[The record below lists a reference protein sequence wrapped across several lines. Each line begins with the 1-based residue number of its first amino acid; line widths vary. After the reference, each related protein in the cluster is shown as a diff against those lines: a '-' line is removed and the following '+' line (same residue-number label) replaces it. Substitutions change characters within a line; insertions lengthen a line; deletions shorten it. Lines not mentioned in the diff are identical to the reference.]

1 MDYCFN
7 APDKLEIDAIILT
20 LISQMKKKKTEA
32 GRDYII
38 GSKSHS
44 KW

>member
-20 LISQMKKKKTEA
+20 LISQMKKKTEA